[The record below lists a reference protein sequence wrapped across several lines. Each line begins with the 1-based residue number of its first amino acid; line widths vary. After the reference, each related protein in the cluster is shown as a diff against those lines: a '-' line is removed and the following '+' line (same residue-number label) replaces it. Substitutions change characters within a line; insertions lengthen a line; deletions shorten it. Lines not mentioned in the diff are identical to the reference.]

1 MSGRE
6 PLYRKAFIFFSS
18 TIPKELVNHIKSDSS
33 VLPRIGAL
41 REVFLFYAIIPSLFT
56 YSFIAFW
63 FLNFLLLSIQMN
75 MEYFPIDNQGFLTD
89 HEQALETL
97 YAEDAE
103 NSRHFHICL
112 NIMATRIATVFASL
126 KVNTFCTIHQ
136 RLTHYVFLS

>member
-1 MSGRE
+1 MDYVYYYQELIMCLSPFYLAALSCFYPTCLAGNPCTGSKYNM
-6 PLYRKAFIFFSS
+6 PLSFYIFFSISSIIIIIIFSFSFFFFRAFIFFSS

-75 MEYFPIDNQGFLTD
+75 MEYFPIDNQ
-89 HEQALETL
+89 
-97 YAEDAE
+97 
-103 NSRHFHICL
+103 
-112 NIMATRIATVFASL
+112 V
-126 KVNTFCTIHQ
+126 
-136 RLTHYVFLS
+136 